1 MLDIVPGQNSAGAGH
16 GEKHH
21 QGKTRAETEIE
32 VYGLQRRSL
41 SISLFLTPYSIGMV
55 APRQ

>member
-1 MLDIVPGQNSAGAGH
+1 MLDIVPGQNGAGAGH

-21 QGKTRAETEIE
+21 QGETRAETEIE
-32 VYGLQRRSL
+32 AYGLQRRSL